1 MPRSR
6 RLRQLSLALSLLLLP
21 GLAPADQDRGPQH
34 WEGFMS
40 ELWESFAHPRGRLG
54 VEVLPM
60 TPELRESFGVEPDVG
75 VLVTRAVP
83 ESPAAEAG
91 IRAGDVI
98 READGKPIRTPR
110 DLVHRVGHF
119 PEGQELKLELT
130 RKGEEK
136 EIEVTLRGRPL
147 SSYGEVRD
155 VLGSGMGKALH
166 VLRDQMHDLER
177 RLESLEKRFEQ
188 E

>member
-1 MPRSR
+1 
-6 RLRQLSLALSLLLLP
+6 
-21 GLAPADQDRGPQH
+21 
-34 WEGFMS
+34 MS

-60 TPELRESFGVEPDVG
+60 TAELRESFGVEPDVG
-75 VLVTRAVP
+75 VLVTRAAP

-136 EIEVTLRGRPL
+136 EIEVTLRGRAL
-147 SSYGEVRD
+147 SPYGDVRD
-155 VLGSGMGKALH
+155 LLGSGMGKALH
-166 VLRDQMHDLER
+166 ALRDQVRDLER
-177 RLESLEKRFEQ
+177 RFESLEKRFEQ